1 MRKNN
6 QNTSIHSWLTLA
18 SVPAMTTA
26 KWNALLNKYSI
37 SACAFLH
44 SDEWMTNPNLP
55 LTSEQLA
62 QIRQLRKSANDKLL
76 DQAYRW
82 LDRDPAN
89 QIITRDMPDWPS
101 GFSSLTSPPLLL
113 FARGNTSRL
122 GDPQIA
128 VVGSRMATRAGLSN
142 AALFASQLAAAGI
155 TVTSGLASGIDAAA
169 HKAANAIEG
178 RTVAFL
184 GSGPDVIYPRRN
196 IHLAEEIVS
205 HNGLLV
211 SEFSP
216 GTPPK
221 RHHFPGRNRLIAAIS
236 AGTLVVEATIKSG
249 TLITANLAAD
259 LGREVFA
266 VPGNIANVQTEGC
279 HALIQQGAKL
289 VVTADHILEEFNHL
303 ARSPVAA
310 AAEQQQKSEDQN
322 LATDKLLDSVDFD
335 VTGVDIIAERSALPV
350 SAVMAAL
357 LEYELRGLVTPVPGG
372 YVKLRGK

>member
-1 MRKNN
+1 M
-6 QNTSIHSWLTLA
+6 
-18 SVPAMTTA
+18 
-26 KWNALLNKYSI
+26 
-37 SACAFLH
+37 
-44 SDEWMTNPNLP
+44 
-55 LTSEQLA
+55 
-62 QIRQLRKSANDKLL
+62 
-76 DQAYRW
+76 
-82 LDRDPAN
+82 
-89 QIITRDMPDWPS
+89 
-101 GFSSLTSPPLLL
+101 
-113 FARGNTSRL
+113 
-122 GDPQIA
+122 
-128 VVGSRMATRAGLSN
+128 
-142 AALFASQLAAAGI
+142 
-155 TVTSGLASGIDAAA
+155 
-169 HKAANAIEG
+169 
-178 RTVAFL
+178 
-184 GSGPDVIYPRRN
+184 
-196 IHLAEEIVS
+196 
-205 HNGLLV
+205 
-211 SEFSP
+211 
-216 GTPPK
+216 
-221 RHHFPGRNRLIAAIS
+221 
-236 AGTLVVEATIKSG
+236 VEATIKSG